1 MTSPALTVNGSVDND
16 SSAVVSNNV
25 DADDNRWEQVRSRNR
40 TVFNSAV
47 SDLLYSS
54 PVDGLVLL
62 NFSL

>member
-1 MTSPALTVNGSVDND
+1 MTSPALTVNGSVDDD

>member
-1 MTSPALTVNGSVDND
+1 MNGSVDD
-16 SSAVVSNNV
+16 ASSAVVSNNV
-25 DADDNRWEQVRSRNR
+25 SADDNRWEQVRSRNR

-47 SDLLYSS
+47 SDLLYLS